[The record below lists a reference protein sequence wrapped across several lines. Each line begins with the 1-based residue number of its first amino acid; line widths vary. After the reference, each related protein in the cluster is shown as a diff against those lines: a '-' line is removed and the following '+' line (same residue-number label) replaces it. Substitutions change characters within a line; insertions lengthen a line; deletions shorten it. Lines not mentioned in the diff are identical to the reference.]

1 MDFNG
6 VKVLICDDSVFARRK
21 LKDYLNS
28 IGFQNV
34 LEATDGEAA
43 VEQYKENKPD
53 IVFMDIVM
61 PKKDGVEAVGDII
74 KINPDAKI
82 IMTSSV
88 GTQDYL
94 KDSIKAGACDFVQKP
109 LENDKISSAIKKAL
123 TGGY

>member
-94 KDSIKAGACDFVQKP
+94 KESIKAGACDFVQKP

>member
-28 IGFQNV
+28 IGFQDV

-43 VEQYKENKPD
+43 VELYKENRPD

-61 PKKDGVEAVGDII
+61 PKKDGVVAVADII
-74 KINPDAKI
+74 EFNPDAKI

-109 LENDKISSAIKKAL
+109 IESDKITGAIKKAL
-123 TGGY
+123 MGGN

>member
-6 VKVLICDDSVFARRK
+6 VKILICDDSIFARRK

-28 IGFQNV
+28 IGFLNV
-34 LEATDGEAA
+34 LEAADGETA
-43 VEQYKENKPD
+43 VELYEKNRPE

-61 PKKDGVEAVGDII
+61 PKKDGVEAVGDIM
-74 KINPDAKI
+74 KINPNAKI

-94 KDSIKAGACDFVQKP
+94 KSSIKEGACDFIQKP
-109 LENDKISSAIKKAL
+109 LENEKVESAIKKAL
-123 TGGY
+123 MGGY

>member
-28 IGFQNV
+28 IGFQDV
-34 LEATDGEAA
+34 LEATDGEVA
-43 VEQYKENKPD
+43 VEQYKEHRPD

-109 LENDKISSAIKKAL
+109 LENDKITNAIKKAL
-123 TGGY
+123 TGGN

>member
-34 LEATDGEAA
+34 LEASDGEVA
-43 VEQYKENKPD
+43 VAQYEKNRPD

-94 KDSIKAGACDFVQKP
+94 KESIKEGACDFIQKP
-109 LENDKISSAIKKAL
+109 LENDKIASAIKKAL

>member
-28 IGFQNV
+28 IGFQDV

-43 VEQYKENKPD
+43 VEQYKENRPD

-109 LENDKISSAIKKAL
+109 LENDKITNAIKKAL

>member
-21 LKDYLNS
+21 LRDYLNS

-43 VEQYKENKPD
+43 VEQYEKNRPD

-109 LENDKISSAIKKAL
+109 LENDKITNAIKKAL
-123 TGGY
+123 TGGN